1 MLTEGLPDT
10 VTVYVGDPGVNVP
23 VVNGEKEPEGDPED
37 ELRADGDGTFASGVD
52 TEGLGLSVSDVS
64 TDPV

>member
-23 VVNGEKEPEGDPED
+23 VVNGENDPEGDPVD
-37 ELRADGDGTFASGVD
+37 ELRADRDGRFTSAVE
-52 TEGLGLSVSDVS
+52 TEGLGLSV
-64 TDPV
+64 